1 MEEEEEDSE
10 EEWTDEEDEFHSPLE
25 DLNPYV
31 HFSDCLQH
39 LQTSNPQRFQ
49 VRLACVF
56 GHGNKPTQLTT
67 LHEELHMPKAINH
80 LGAQAALQASLLQLL
95 LLKIT
100 QVSAQA
106 TAT

>member
-25 DLNPYV
+25 DLNPYI

-49 VRLACVF
+49 VSLACVPA
-56 GHGNKPTQLTT
+56 GGPG
-67 LHEELHMPKAINH
+67 KAHVPDNN
-80 LGAQAALQASLLQLL
+80 A
-95 LLKIT
+95 
-100 QVSAQA
+100 
-106 TAT
+106 